1 MEVTSTSGE
10 IDSAGAVHAL
20 DGLPTTDYAVRVIP
34 LRYRTKP
41 HMSAW
46 TDFDDRT
53 ITLQVPEPFLPFGE
67 VVAYA
72 ARRRPGNGMRFI
84 WLTEGITI
92 TTPDEVLRFLYL
104 HEWMHWFLRERLGRR
119 SQAETTCDR
128 FALRNYRKLVVTEA
142 DARDAMKRGPRRS

>member
-1 MEVTSTSGE
+1 M
-10 IDSAGAVHAL
+10 HAL
-20 DGLPTTDYAVRVIP
+20 DGLPATDYTVRVIP

-46 TDFDDRT
+46 TDFDART

-84 WLTEGITI
+84 WLTEGIT
-92 TTPDEVLRFLYL
+92 F
-104 HEWMHWFLRERLGRR
+104 
-119 SQAETTCDR
+119 
-128 FALRNYRKLVVTEA
+128 
-142 DARDAMKRGPRRS
+142 RDPRRGAPVLVPARVDALVPA

>member
-10 IDSAGAVHAL
+10 IDSAGAWHAL
-20 DGLPTTDYAVRVIP
+20 DGLPATDYAVRVIP

-46 TDFDDRT
+46 TDFDART
-53 ITLQVPEPFLPFGE
+53 NTLQVTEPFLTFGE

-92 TTPDEVLRFLYL
+92 TTTDEVLRFLYL

-119 SQAETTCDR
+119 SLAETTCDR
-128 FALRNYRKLVVTEA
+128 FALRNYRKLVVTED